1 MWTMSRDKIF
11 EFIVSV
17 FAIWTEVDVIQ
28 ESDALIED
36 LGVSSMDI
44 LTLISYLEEEFGV
57 KITERMIR
65 KAATVGDLVDI
76 VQSALK

>member
-1 MWTMSRDKIF
+1 MSRDKIF